1 MIEDFCTVTE
11 VAERLKLHPKTVL
24 QFVRDGRLRAT
35 RIGKQYRISR
45 NDLDVFT
52 GTRPLAVRLRH
63 TEVSSVVHIDAIG
76 AAQAGRTATHLM
88 AALKGR
94 SGDDAAA
101 RLDTIYYEEQAKLKI
116 VISGGIETT
125 AYLLGLIPV
134 LTKP

>member
-1 MIEDFCTVTE
+1 MIDDFCTVTE

-45 NDLDVFT
+45 SDLDAFT
-52 GTRPLAVRLRH
+52 GTQPVIARH
-63 TEVSSVVHIDAIG
+63 RTSEVSSIVHIDAIG
-76 AAQAGRTATHLM
+76 AEHAGRIATHLL

-94 SGDDAAA
+94 CADDAVA

-116 VISGGIETT
+116 IISGGIETT

-134 LTKP
+134 LTKA

>member
-1 MIEDFCTVTE
+1 MIDDFCTVTE

-45 NDLDVFT
+45 SDLDAFT
-52 GTRPLAVRLRH
+52 GTQKVVARHRH

-76 AAQAGRTATHLM
+76 AEQAGRTTTHLM

-101 RLDTIYYEEQAKLKI
+101 RLDTIYYEEQAQLKI
-116 VISGGIETT
+116 IISGGIETT

-134 LTKP
+134 LTEA